1 MGISRLAVIEEGV
14 HIGRGVTI
22 EPFTVIK
29 ANSIIGDGARISS
42 CVRIEEECA
51 VGENTF
57 VGHGVVMRPGTII
70 HNDCTIGHLTVFEGG
85 CVVNK
90 GTLIHAQCHITR
102 GVVIGENVFIAP
114 MFVGANDKK
123 MCHGRDCL
131 DFEVRGYHI
140 EDGVRIAV
148 GVTMLPD
155 LNIGKNAMI
164 GAGAVVTRDVE
175 ENAMVVGVPAKKIG
189 KVGKNE
195 RL

>member
-1 MGISRLAVIEEGV
+1 MGISRLAAIDEGV

-22 EPFTVIK
+22 EPFSVIK

-42 CVRIEEECA
+42 CVRIEEECS
-51 VGENTF
+51 VGERTF
-57 VGHGVVMRPGTII
+57 IGHGVVMRPGTII
-70 HNDCTIGHLTVFEGG
+70 HRDCIIGHLTVFEGG
-85 CVVNK
+85 SVINA
-90 GTLIHAQCHITR
+90 GTLIHAQCHITK

-114 MFVGANDKK
+114 MFVGANDKR

-131 DFEVRGYHI
+131 DFEVRGYRI

-164 GAGAVVTRDVE
+164 GAGAVVTKDVK
-175 ENAMVVGVPAKKIG
+175 ENDIVVGVPAKVIG
-189 KVGKNE
+189 KVEKDE